1 MTEAKIN
8 EQVGKDL
15 VEGSEAKNIIMSGVK
30 ELNFDGN
37 KIYVRFPTLKEKNV
51 LDKEYS
57 STYVKMIRESNLP
70 TSREWAKELEK
81 RGLWSK
87 TDEDAFEE
95 CRKMYMETY
104 KEWYSV
110 PYEDRDSEDFKQ
122 LDLTY
127 AQATLNYMKMYAD
140 KESLFSHTIEKSLEN
155 EQIIKQ
161 VILCCYKDNEMK
173 TLSFK
178 NREELES
185 YPNGEAVIGLIRD
198 CATFWMGVSERFL
211 EQLPVNIS
219 GKENT
224 K

>member
-8 EQVGKDL
+8 EQIGKDL
-15 VEGSEAKNIIMSGVK
+15 VEGSEAKNIIMSGAK
-30 ELNFDGN
+30 ELDFDGN
-37 KIYVRFPTLKEKNV
+37 KIYVRFPTLKEKNI

-57 STYVKMIRESNLP
+57 STYVKMIRESDLP

-81 RGLWSK
+81 RGMWAK
-87 TDEDAFEE
+87 ADEDAFEE

-104 KEWYSV
+104 KEWYSF
-110 PYEDRDSEDFKQ
+110 PYDQRDSDDFRQ
-122 LDLTY
+122 IDLTY
-127 AQATLNYMKMYAD
+127 AQATLNYMKMYAE

-161 VILCCYKDNEMK
+161 VVLCCHKDAEMK
-173 TLSFK
+173 TLFFK
-178 NREELES
+178 DRNELEAYS
-185 YPNGEAVIGLIRD
+185 NGEAVVNLIRN

-219 GKENT
+219 GNENM